1 MTQEPFLKQVL
12 SLGRYLRP
20 HKRLL
25 VFSFTLSGVSTGMGM
40 VQPLFAKYLI
50 DHVLIGGQHRL
61 LFPLIGAV
69 LGLLVLGF
77 GIRVSN
83 SYLYT
88 RFSARVLF
96 RMREEMFSHLQ
107 KVPLN
112 FYSKRKI
119 GDIYTRIASDM
130 ADIQALVTETIP
142 NFLFNTLTC
151 LITAGILLWLN
162 WVMALLSLAFLP
174 FAMILISKI
183 RPKLVT
189 LARRVAETNSDI
201 AHFLFESLSGMSLV
215 RAFGAERLECQK
227 LQEKQ
232 SGVLNLLLRYQVLGA
247 FSSSVPVA
255 YTVLNTLVVF
265 GYGGLLVIRGDLS
278 IGSLVAFTIYQGR
291 LFGPLQGLMDGYL
304 SVQKGKVA
312 LQRVREILD
321 IPPAF
326 QDQGGLAP
334 EKDAFRGAI
343 AFENVSFAYV
353 REEPVLRGLS
363 FTIPAGKVTAVVG
376 PSGVGKTTV
385 CHLMLRL
392 FDPDRGRIT
401 LDGEDLRQYRLDW
414 IRRHFALVSQ
424 DTFLFHTSILENIRF
439 ARPEAT
445 LEEITEAARAAC
457 IDEFI
462 ESLPERYHTGVGDRG
477 VRLSGGQKQRI
488 SIARAVLMDPW
499 VLILDEATAFL
510 DPGSE
515 QRLKNT
521 LHSLMHGKTVVVVS
535 HRPSAIAWADKVV
548 ALGPDGVLYEGP
560 VSGFFQ
566 SRIVGE
572 LEQNR
577 VAVAET

>member
-1 MTQEPFLKQVL
+1 MAQDRFLRQVL
-12 SLGRYLRP
+12 SLGQYLRP
-20 HKRLL
+20 HKKVL
-25 VFSFTLSGVSTGMGM
+25 VFSFALSAVSTGMGM

-50 DHVLIGGQHRL
+50 DRVLIGGQHRL
-61 LFPLIGAV
+61 LYPLIGAV
-69 LGLLVLGF
+69 LALLVVGF
-77 GIRVSN
+77 VIRVSN
-83 SYLYT
+83 SYVYT

-96 RMREEMFSHLQ
+96 RMREDMFSHLQ

-162 WVMALLSLAFLP
+162 WVMALLSFVFLP
-174 FAMILISKI
+174 VALILISKI
-183 RPKLVT
+183 RPRLVS

-215 RAFGAERLECQK
+215 RAFGAERLECEK
-227 LQEKQ
+227 LEEKQ
-232 SGVLNLLLRYQVLGA
+232 SGVLRLLLRYQVLGA
-247 FSSSVPVA
+247 FSSAVPVT
-255 YTVLNTLVVF
+255 YTILNTLVVF

-304 SVQKGKVA
+304 GMQKARVA

-326 QDQGGLAP
+326 QEQGGLVPA
-334 EKDAFRGAI
+334 KGAFRGTI
-343 AFENVSFAYV
+343 AFEDVSFSYV
-353 REEPVLRGLS
+353 QEEPVLRNLS
-363 FTIPAGKVTAVVG
+363 FEIPGGRVTAVVG

-385 CHLMLRL
+385 CHLVLRL
-392 FDPDRGRIT
+392 FDPDKGRIT
-401 LDGEDLRQYRLDW
+401 LDGVDLRQYKLDW
-414 IRRHFALVSQ
+414 IRKHFALVSQ

-439 ARPEAT
+439 AKPEAT
-445 LEEITEAARAAC
+445 LAEIQEATRAAC
-457 IDEFI
+457 IHEFI
-462 ESLPERYHTGVGDRG
+462 ESLPEQYETSVGDRG

-510 DPGSE
+510 DASAE
-515 QRLKNT
+515 EKLKST
-521 LHSLMHGKTVVVVS
+521 LQSLMQGKTVVVVS

-548 ALGPDGVLYEGP
+548 ALGSEGVLYDGS

-566 SRIVGE
+566 SRVLAE
-572 LEQNR
+572 LEQSQG
-577 VAVAET
+577 AAAL

>member
-1 MTQEPFLKQVL
+1 MAQEPFLKQVL

-25 VFSFTLSGVSTGMGM
+25 VFSFTLSAVSTGMGM

-50 DHVLIGGQHRL
+50 DQVLIGGQHML

-151 LITAGILLWLN
+151 LITAAILLWLN
-162 WVMALLSLAFLP
+162 WVMALLSFAFLP
-174 FAMILISKI
+174 LAMILISKI
-183 RPKLVT
+183 RPRLVT
-189 LARRVAETNSDI
+189 LARSVAETNSDI

-227 LQEKQ
+227 LEEKQ
-232 SGVLNLLLRYQVLGA
+232 SGVLKLLLRYQVLGA

-255 YTVLNTLVVF
+255 YTILNTLVVF

-326 QDQGGLAP
+326 QDQGVLAP
-334 EKDAFRGAI
+334 ARNAFRGAI

-401 LDGEDLRQYRLDW
+401 LDGEDLRQYRLEW

-445 LEEITEAARAAC
+445 LEEITEATRAAC

-462 ESLPERYHTGVGDRG
+462 ESLPERYHTAVGDRG

-515 QRLKNT
+515 ERLKHT
-521 LHSLMHGKTVVVVS
+521 LHSLMQGKTVVVVS

-566 SRIVGE
+566 SRVVGE

-577 VAVAET
+577 VEVAGT